1 MDDSMEYVKVDASV
15 IGLAKPVKVAESL
28 RNQRAA
34 MVILKVMAQAEAD
47 SKTDEARADDDDAF
61 SMAMLKGIDAQLG
74 MIDELTKYV
83 INTLS
88 LTKKQ
93 AEKIE
98 DISLGALSILTGSI
112 AAAILGMTDKEPT
125 EDDQKSDNL

>member
-1 MDDSMEYVKVDASV
+1 MNESMEYVDIDASV
-15 IGLAKPVKVAESL
+15 IGITKPLKVAESL

-47 SKTDEARADDDDAF
+47 SKTDEALADDDDAF
-61 SMAMLKGIDAQLG
+61 NRAMLKGIDAQLG
-74 MIDELTKYV
+74 TIDELTKYV

-98 DISLGALSILTGSI
+98 DISLGALSVLTGSI
-112 AAAILGMTDKEPT
+112 ASAILGMTDKEPT